1 MWGKT
6 TCCNMSLS
14 SFKLET
20 SFTMILYWCSPL
32 PVRRLQ
38 PAESYNSLSFSS
50 LLLEGSYN
58 PLLLFI
64 KHQMINK
71 YTTAVTVHYRFQ
83 IRNYRANPEQLK
95 NRKIQSTE
103 HLKTGTQLSLLW
115 PATRRTLSSVLLRP
129 HAEIL
134 PACCVPTHC
143 YFNFTAFFCL
153 RDAPKSTVA
162 PRPFLQGR
170 TQNYYRAASVDLRD
184 APEPCPRCVRTQIS
198 RYCSASFHLRD
209 ASDLLLTCV
218 PAHFSFTVPATLQ
231 IRMKVTTQSIRFR
244 DLIMRQRDQEIR
256 LL

>member
-1 MWGKT
+1 MKQIVTPRNTRCKVETQCGEKT
-6 TCCNMSLS
+6 TCCNMFLS

-64 KHQMINK
+64 KNQMINK
-71 YTTAVTVHYRFQ
+71 YTIVVTVYYIFQ
-83 IRNYRANPEQLK
+83 ISNYRANPEHLM

-115 PATRRTLSSVLLRP
+115 PATRRSLSFVLLRP

-134 PACCVPTHC
+134 SVCCAPTHC
-143 YFNFTAFFCL
+143 YFNCTASFCL
-153 RDAPKSTVA
+153 RDAPKNTIA
-162 PRPFLQGR
+162 PRPLPQGR
-170 TQNYYRAASVDLRD
+170 TQNHYRAASFVLRD
-184 APEPCPRCVRTQIS
+184 APEPCLPCVRTQIS
-198 RYCSASFHLRD
+198 RHCSASFHLRD
-209 ASDLLLTCV
+209 APELPMTCV
-218 PAHFSFTVPATLQ
+218 PTHFPFTEPAALQ
-231 IRMKVTTQSIRFR
+231 IRMLS
-244 DLIMRQRDQEIR
+244 R
-256 LL
+256 L